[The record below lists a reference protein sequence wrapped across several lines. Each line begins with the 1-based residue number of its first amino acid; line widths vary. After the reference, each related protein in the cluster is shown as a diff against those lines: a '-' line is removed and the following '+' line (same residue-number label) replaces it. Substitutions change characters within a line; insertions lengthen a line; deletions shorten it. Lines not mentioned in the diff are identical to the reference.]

1 MALEMKVYKEIAG
14 YEAKA
19 MFGRTWRQL
28 AALAFMLFVG
38 GGLFAGITFVLLG
51 VGQTLDQATNIA
63 MYAIFPVL
71 IPAAAWGW
79 WRPKGLKPE
88 QFLGF
93 LLRYQL
99 MKRHIRY
106 EDTYRPEPDADARGE
121 SLPGGAAR
129 KPAERARD
137 RRRAARAARQL
148 RKAITEHPQGEEAR
162 RQARRAAWR
171 PKARP
176 RPSSGD

>member
-28 AALAFMLFVG
+28 AALAIMLVLG
-38 GGLFAGITFVLLG
+38 GGVFAGVTFLLLDL
-51 VGQTLDQATNIA
+51 GQTSDQATTAA
-63 MYAIFPVL
+63 MYVMFPIL

-88 QFLGF
+88 QFLSF
-93 LLRYQL
+93 LLRYRL

-106 EDTYRPEPDADARGE
+106 DDTYRPDSNVAAEFGE
-121 SLPGGAAR
+121 SVSDGSAR
-129 KPAERARD
+129 KPAERSRE
-137 RRRAARAARQL
+137 RRRAAADARRL
-148 RKAITEHPQGEEAR
+148 KKTITEFA
-162 RQARRAAWR
+162 
-171 PKARP
+171 
-176 RPSSGD
+176 

>member
-1 MALEMKVYKEIAG
+1 MALEMKVHKEIAG

-28 AALAFMLFVG
+28 GALAIMIVLG
-38 GGLFAGITFVLLG
+38 GGLFTGITLGLLSF
-51 VGQTLDQATNIA
+51 GQSVEQATNTA

-93 LLRYQL
+93 FLRYQL

-106 EDTYRPEPDADARGE
+106 EDTYRTERDEHASGEPLSG
-121 SLPGGAAR
+121 SSTG
-129 KPAERARD
+129 KPAERSRD
-137 RRRAARAARQL
+137 RRRAAAEARKL
-148 RKAITEHPQGEEAR
+148 RKTITEHPEGKEAR
-162 RQARRAAWR
+162 RQARR
-171 PKARP
+171 PKARA
-176 RPSSGD
+176 RTTRGS

>member
-28 AALAFMLFVG
+28 AALAFMVFVG
-38 GGLFAGITFVLLG
+38 GGIFAAVTFGLIG
-51 VGQTLDQATNIA
+51 AGQTVETATNIA
-63 MYAIFPVL
+63 MYVMFPVL

-93 LLRYQL
+93 FLRYHL

-106 EDTYRPEPDADARGE
+106 EDTYRIDSDADASGE
-121 SLPGGAAR
+121 PLPGGSPR
-129 KPAERARD
+129 KPSERPSD
-137 RRRAARAARQL
+137 RRRAAAAARKL
-148 RKAITEHPQGEEAR
+148 RKTITEHPQEEAR
-162 RQARRAAWR
+162 RQARRA
-171 PKARP
+171 KAP
-176 RPSSGD
+176 RPPRRG

>member
-1 MALEMKVYKEIAG
+1 MKVYKEIAG

-28 AALAFMLFVG
+28 AALAFMVVVG
-38 GGLFAGITFVLLG
+38 GGLFAGITVAL
-51 VGQTLDQATNIA
+51 VGTGQSVEQATNIA
-63 MYAIFPVL
+63 MYAIFPAL

-93 LLRYQL
+93 FLRYQL

-106 EDTYRPEPDADARGE
+106 EDTYRSEPDASGE
-121 SLPGGAAR
+121 PLPDGATR

-137 RRRAARAARQL
+137 RRRAGRVARQL
-148 RKAITEHPQGEEAR
+148 RKTITEHPQVEEVR
-162 RQARRAAWR
+162 R
-171 PKARP
+171 
-176 RPSSGD
+176 